1 MHRREFVFSAGAALS
16 AATLASGLGAALAQE
31 APATP
36 ATPEPAAPAAAPK
49 PFGFEDVA
57 EMARIFMTVIP
68 VSLALFSAVPN
79 PH

>member
-57 EMARIFMTVIP
+57 EMARD
-68 VSLALFSAVPN
+68 LASKPYAYRDAELVGVGR
-79 PH
+79 